1 MSAWGDMMR
10 RSSGDEVRKED
21 IALVYYDNES
31 KKKENVILKE
41 KDYKNYHY
49 RIKTFGCFP
58 ILEMDVKSE
67 DTNVFGGY
75 ELVILKCPDN
85 KSYELDRQR
94 VENIVRFVY
103 KFNKPED
110 YIHSDNPH
118 PKSSQDGHMYTVQ
131 EVEKYAEMFI
141 DKILDCE
148 KELNK
153 EIRDNISEKINI

>member
-21 IALVYYDNES
+21 ITLVYYDNES
-31 KKKENVILKE
+31 KKKEEVILKE
-41 KDYKNYHY
+41 NDYKNYHY
-49 RIKTFGCFP
+49 TIKTFGCFP

-75 ELVILKCPDN
+75 ELVVLKFPDG

-94 VENIVRFVY
+94 IGDKIRFVY

-110 YIHSDNPH
+110 YIHSDDPH
-118 PKSSQDGHMYTVQ
+118 PKSSQDGHMYTIQ
-131 EVEKYAEMFI
+131 EVDKYAEMFI

-148 KELNK
+148 KELSK